1 MSAIAGIYH
10 LNDEP
15 INLEHGNRIMKE
27 LEKYPADDIQT
38 WHSDKVFLGCHAQW
52 ITPESIGEK
61 LPYYD
66 HERKLAITADAII
79 DNRDELFERLQIKKS
94 KQKEI
99 TDSELIL
106 LSYHKWGEDSPKY
119 LVGDFAF
126 MIWDEKKQQIFG
138 ARDPSGYR
146 TLYYFKNNSRLTFCT
161 TIEPLLSL
169 PYVGKQLNENY
180 IAEFLAIT
188 GMIDTVDA
196 RMTPFKNIDQV
207 PPFHSITI
215 NGERMNLER
224 YGTFMPK
231 EKLKLKSNQEYVEA
245 FQDVFQKA
253 INSRLRT
260 HRGVGSQLSGGLDSG
275 AIVGFAAKELQ
286 KENKTLHTFS
296 YIPPKDFV
304 DFTHKRLMPD
314 ERPYIKKTVEYV
326 GGISDHYYDFDGRSS
341 YTEIDQYLDVM
352 EMPYKFAENSFW
364 LRGIFEKAHEKGIGI
379 LLNGDKGNSTISWG
393 SAIDYYAIL
402 LKRFKWLRLI
412 QELHLYSMK
421 TGGARFRLLP
431 FIIRKGFPFINQKV
445 AANKALDLPTLINP
459 DLAER
464 TGVFSKLRDYG
475 IDNSGWLTS
484 QNIYEQRRIIFES
497 ISTWNSGSTLDA
509 KLSLRYKLWK
519 RDPTND
525 IRVVRFCFSVP
536 EEQFVQNGLDRAL
549 IRRSTENLLP
559 DQIRLNQHV
568 RGVQGADWL
577 HRMIPDWSM
586 LIEEVK
592 ELTNDSTVLNF
603 FDEEVIRSALNNS
616 EKGLRTESMS
626 DPDYRILMRVVIVY
640 RLLKKYFERG

>member
-1 MSAIAGIYH
+1 
-10 LNDEP
+10 
-15 INLEHGNRIMKE
+15 
-27 LEKYPADDIQT
+27 
-38 WHSDKVFLGCHAQW
+38 
-52 ITPESIGEK
+52 
-61 LPYYD
+61 
-66 HERKLAITADAII
+66 
-79 DNRDELFERLQIKKS
+79 
-94 KQKEI
+94 
-99 TDSELIL
+99 
-106 LSYHKWGEDSPKY
+106 
-119 LVGDFAF
+119 
-126 MIWDEKKQQIFG
+126 
-138 ARDPSGYR
+138 
-146 TLYYFKNNSRLTFCT
+146 
-161 TIEPLLSL
+161 
-169 PYVGKQLNENY
+169 
-180 IAEFLAIT
+180 
-188 GMIDTVDA
+188 
-196 RMTPFKNIDQV
+196 
-207 PPFHSITI
+207 
-215 NGERMNLER
+215 
-224 YGTFMPK
+224 
-231 EKLKLKSNQEYVEA
+231 
-245 FQDVFQKA
+245 
-253 INSRLRT
+253 
-260 HRGVGSQLSGGLDSG
+260 
-275 AIVGFAAKELQ
+275 
-286 KENKTLHTFS
+286 
-296 YIPPKDFV
+296 
-304 DFTHKRLMPD
+304 
-314 ERPYIKKTVEYV
+314 
-326 GGISDHYYDFDGRSS
+326 
-341 YTEIDQYLDVM
+341 
-352 EMPYKFAENSFW
+352 
-364 LRGIFEKAHEKGIGI
+364 
-379 LLNGDKGNSTISWG
+379 
-393 SAIDYYAIL
+393 
-402 LKRFKWLRLI
+402 
-412 QELHLYSMK
+412 MK

-484 QNIYEQRRIIFES
+484 QNIYEQRRIIFEN

-525 IRVVRFCFSVP
+525 IRVARFCFSVP

-592 ELTNDSTVLNF
+592 ELTNDSSLMNF

>member
-10 LNDEP
+10 LNNEP
-15 INLEHGNRIMKE
+15 INLEHGNRMMKE

-38 WHSDKVFLGCHAQW
+38 WHNDKVFLGCHAQW
-52 ITPESIGEK
+52 ITPESVGEK

-79 DNRDELFERLQIKKS
+79 DNRDELFERLQVDKS
-94 KQKEI
+94 KRKVI

-106 LSYHKWGEDSPKY
+106 LSYHKWGEDCPQF

-126 MIWDEKKQQIFG
+126 MIWDEKKQQFFG

-146 TLYYFKNNSRLTFCT
+146 TLYYFINHLRFAYCT
-161 TIEPLLSL
+161 TILPLLSL
-169 PYVGKQLNENY
+169 PYIEKQINENY

-207 PPFHSITI
+207 PPFHSISI
-215 NGERMNLER
+215 VGERIHLKR
-224 YGTFMPK
+224 YGTFTPK
-231 EKLKLKSNQEYVEA
+231 EKLKLKSNEEYVEA
-245 FQDVFQKA
+245 FQEVFQKA
-253 INSRLRT
+253 VNCRLRT
-260 HRGVGSQLSGGLDSG
+260 HKEVGSQLSGGLDSG
-275 AIVGFAAKELQ
+275 SIVGFAAKELR

-296 YIPPKDFV
+296 YIPPMDFV

-314 ERPYIKKTVEYV
+314 ERPFIKKTVEYV

-341 YTEIDQYLDVM
+341 YTEIDEYLDVM
-352 EMPYKFAENSFW
+352 EMPYKFTENSFW
-364 LRGIFEKAHEKGIGI
+364 LRGIFEEAHEKGVGI

-393 SAIDYYAIL
+393 SALDYYAIL
-402 LKRFKWLRLI
+402 LKKLKWLRLI
-412 QELHLYSMK
+412 QELHQYSMK

-431 FIIRKGFPFINQKV
+431 YIIRKSFPFINQMV
-445 AANKALDLPTLINP
+445 AINKALDVPTLINS

-464 TGVFSKLRDYG
+464 TGVFSKLRKYG
-475 IDNSGWLTS
+475 IDNSGWLAS
-484 QNIYEQRRIIFES
+484 QNIYEQRRIIFEN

-525 IRVVRFCFSVP
+525 IRVARFCFSVP
-536 EEQFVQNGLDRAL
+536 EDQFVQNGVDRAL
-549 IRRSTENLLP
+549 IRRSTVNLLP
-559 DQIRLNQHV
+559 NQIRLNQHV

-577 HRMIPDWSM
+577 HRMTPNWSM

-592 ELTNDSTVLNF
+592 ELLKESYAMGF
-603 FDEEVIRSALNNS
+603 FDEGVIRSALFKS
-616 EKGLRTESMS
+616 EKGLRIESMS
-626 DPDYRILMRVVIVY
+626 DPDYRILMRAVIVY